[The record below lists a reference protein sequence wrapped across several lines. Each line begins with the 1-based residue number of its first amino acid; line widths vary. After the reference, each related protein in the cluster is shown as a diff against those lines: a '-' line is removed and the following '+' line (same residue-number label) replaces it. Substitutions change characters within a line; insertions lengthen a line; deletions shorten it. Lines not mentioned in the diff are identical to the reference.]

1 MADQR
6 GVNAARIGKQLRDL
20 RAARELSLRNLAK
33 LIGASPSLL
42 SQVENG
48 KVMPSVDT
56 LYLLAGAL
64 GVPVGAFFGDLSERA
79 VETVGRTAV
88 VRAAARQRIRLEHGV
103 TWENLLPGEESSLR
117 FMEIEYAPGAH
128 SGDHLLRHPG
138 RDLFVVLEGELIF
151 EVGFAEH
158 RLAAGDSISFGD
170 FQPHRLR
177 NDGKV
182 PTRAIVCVVGDEAAP
197 RAIPVEGPPD

>member
-1 MADQR
+1 MGDQR
-6 GVNAARIGKQLRDL
+6 GANAAQIGKQLRDL
-20 RAARELSLRNLAK
+20 RAARELSLRHLAK

-64 GVPVGAFFGDLSERA
+64 GVPVAAFFGDAAEPALSTA
-79 VETVGRTAV
+79 GGTAV
-88 VRAAARQRIRLEHGV
+88 VRAAGRKRIRLEHGV
-103 TWENLLPGEESSLR
+103 TWENLLPSEDSSLR
-117 FMEIEYAPGAH
+117 FMEIRYAPGAH
-128 SGDHLLRHPG
+128 SGEHLLRHPG
-138 RDLFVVLEGELIF
+138 RHLFVVLEGELIF
-151 EVGFAEH
+151 AVGFAEH

-177 NDGKV
+177 NEG
-182 PTRAIVCVVGDEAAP
+182 TSEARAIICVVGDDAVH
-197 RAIPVEGPPD
+197 RNIPAEGPPG